1 MSEVRLENVNKL
13 FGEFAA
19 VKDVSLTFAP
29 QSTTCLLGPSGCGKT
44 TLLRMV
50 AGLETVTSGKIL
62 IGGEDI
68 TRLSARQRNIA
79 MVFQYPIIYRGLS
92 VLENI
97 ELPLRELKLSPG
109 ERKIRVNEAVSLLGL
124 ERSLDQDPNNFD
136 NGTRQ
141 RVAFARAVA
150 RQSSIILFDEPITN
164 VDAASKFRLK
174 EDLKK
179 LTDRL
184 KQTIIYVTH
193 DQNEAMTL
201 ADQIVLLKDGSVLQ
215 QAPPRQLYNHPAQRF
230 GGWFLGNP
238 GMSFLNHSFDPKARG
253 ELQSDLFPFPV
264 RLERPEVLRAE
275 HSIRLVLGLRP
286 EHARVSS
293 EPIADGVRGRVI
305 RKFRGVAGQY
315 LVSIQ
320 LQNHIVWAKVAPEL
334 GKHLTELVWFGCEP
348 ELVTVFDENEQAIAS
363 GLKKASPVES

>member
-1 MSEVRLENVNKL
+1 MLEVRLENVSKL
-13 FGEFAA
+13 FGQFAA
-19 VKDVSLTFAP
+19 VREVSLTFEP
-29 QSTTCLLGPSGCGKT
+29 QTTTCLLGPSGCGKT
-44 TLLRMV
+44 TLLRIV
-50 AGLETVTSGKIL
+50 AGLEAVSSGTL
-62 IGGEDI
+62 WIGGQDV
-68 TRLSARQRNIA
+68 TNLSARQRNIA

-97 ELPLRELKLSPG
+97 ELPLREQKLSTT
-109 ERKIRVNEAVSLLGL
+109 ERKARVDEAVSLLGL
-124 ERSLDQDPNNFD
+124 ERSLDQDPGNFD

-164 VDAASKFRLK
+164 VDAGAKFRLK

-201 ADQIVLLKDGSVLQ
+201 ADKIVLLKDGRILQ
-215 QAPPRQLYNHPAQRF
+215 EAPPRQLYNHPAQRF

-238 GMSFLNHSFDPKARG
+238 GMSFLNHSFDPVSGG
-253 ELQSDLFPFPV
+253 ELNSDLFPFPV
-264 RLERPEVLRAE
+264 RLERPEMVSTE
-275 HSIRLVLGLRP
+275 KSVPLVLGLRP
-286 EHARVSS
+286 EYARVSS
-293 EPIADGVRGRVI
+293 EPIPEAVSGRVI

-315 LVSIQ
+315 LVAIQ
-320 LQNHIVWAKVAPEL
+320 LQNHIVWAKIAPGLGQRLPEQVWFSCAPER
-334 GKHLTELVWFGCEP
+334 
-348 ELVTVFDENEQAIAS
+348 VTVFDENERAIPT
-363 GLKKASPVES
+363 GLTRLVPP